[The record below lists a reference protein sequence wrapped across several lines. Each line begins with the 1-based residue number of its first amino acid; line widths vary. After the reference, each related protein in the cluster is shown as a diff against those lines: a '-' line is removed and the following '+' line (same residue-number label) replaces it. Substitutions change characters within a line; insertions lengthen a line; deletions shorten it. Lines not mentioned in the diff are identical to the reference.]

1 MGIYL
6 PLIKGWN
13 KKASKKTHK
22 MLNFLSGNIFTV
34 VTFKTFFSKIFLG
47 FFANWAVDGE
57 HDAFHKNWLH

>member
-6 PLIKGWN
+6 PLIKGCN
-13 KKASKKTHK
+13 KKASKKPK
-22 MLNFLSGNIFTV
+22 NFLSGNIFTV